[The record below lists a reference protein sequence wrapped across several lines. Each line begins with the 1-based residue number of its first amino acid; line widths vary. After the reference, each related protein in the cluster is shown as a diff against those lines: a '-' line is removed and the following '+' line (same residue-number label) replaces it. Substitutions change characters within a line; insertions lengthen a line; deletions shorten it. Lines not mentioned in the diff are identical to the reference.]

1 MRYVPRRIP
10 GRKDS
15 VVSVVAALAV
25 GAPGSQ
31 PTDIYPTNLNPTPDH
46 SFDLDDIFSS
56 PTP

>member
-1 MRYVPRRIP
+1 M
-10 GRKDS
+10 
-15 VVSVVAALAV
+15 SVVAALAV